1 VAVGESTRSVSEM
14 VGEAELVGVD
24 SARAVPVEWAV
35 GPAVEPGLVDIA
47 ESAAADIA
55 RRDTVP
61 ADMETGLAAQF
72 PEDIADRD
80 RCLEDTEPLDIGR
93 VGTVESFLRLWLS
106 GCSFVL
112 PGRRFLQLQLLES
125 LQLPR
130 GLGSCSRSVRRSER
144 D

>member
-1 VAVGESTRSVSEM
+1 M

-61 ADMETGLAAQF
+61 ADMDTGLAAQF

-80 RCLEDTEPLDIGR
+80 RCLEDAEPLGSGR
-93 VGTVESFLRLWLS
+93 VGTV
-106 GCSFVL
+106 
-112 PGRRFLQLQLLES
+112 
-125 LQLPR
+125 
-130 GLGSCSRSVRRSER
+130 GSCMRFWLFGCTLVFQRSW
-144 D
+144 